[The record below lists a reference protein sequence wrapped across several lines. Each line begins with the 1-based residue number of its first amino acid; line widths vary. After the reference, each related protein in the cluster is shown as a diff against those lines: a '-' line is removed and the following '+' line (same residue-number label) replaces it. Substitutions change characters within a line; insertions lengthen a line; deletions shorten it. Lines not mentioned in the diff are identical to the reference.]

1 MNFYIYDKLILDE
14 SVKITPRRKQSLQQT
29 TLEQLRVQNKKMNV
43 APYITHK
50 NQLKTDHGPQ
60 HKS

>member
-50 NQLKTDHGPQ
+50 NQLKTDHRPQ